1 MFERGLAHADV
12 DDPPMTT
19 IYRGYY
25 AVSVDDPYDAA
36 RIIQS
41 TIPIARDL
49 LAGDVQSIPL
59 LVAAKVGA
67 SCGNERTAARL
78 LGAMHY
84 TGWMSVPSG
93 HEEYERLVTHLRDHL
108 GSATYEEE
116 FRAGGLLSM
125 GDALGL
131 AEEILAAVA

>member
-1 MFERGLAHADV
+1 
-12 DDPPMTT
+12 
-19 IYRGYY
+19 
-25 AVSVDDPYDAA
+25 
-36 RIIQS
+36 
-41 TIPIARDL
+41 
-49 LAGDVQSIPL
+49 
-59 LVAAKVGA
+59 
-67 SCGNERTAARL
+67 
-78 LGAMHY
+78 
-84 TGWMSVPSG
+84 VPSG